1 MFEFLNETGNTTSI
15 LAFRLLIAAL
25 AAIVIVCLI
34 DFYRRPWHIS
44 RHMSRTLHRWEI
56 CNALGEYPH
65 LKRVRKSKHRAHEL
79 ILELDGKGLAL
90 PDFDKHLEHFQTGL
104 NGAIRME
111 YGKTNQIICL
121 YLLPRK
127 YVLPTI
133 ISPQDDAIGA
143 ISLQRLI
150 NLLVVGPTG
159 TGKSVAIKVIMSKIL
174 KFRPDSTIWL
184 LDFKKFDFH
193 KFASIPHYYG
203 YTDCIQGLQD
213 FYNTFKVTQEKG
225 VANEPQYLIIDE
237 WGSFITSLDRKEAE
251 QAKNL
256 LSELLML
263 GRAYQFIPIVGIQ
276 RPDAGYFNGGRDN
289 FQTCLALGN
298 LSPEGR
304 RMVFPDS
311 VREQITDCKK
321 REGHLFIDGVGL
333 EKIQI
338 EEIPDMDAFDTSIWE
353 AMSR

>member
-1 MFEFLNETGNTTSI
+1 MLEFLNETGNTISI

-44 RHMSRTLHRWEI
+44 RRMSRTLHRWEI
-56 CNALGEYPH
+56 CNAPGEYPH
-65 LKRVRKSKHRAHEL
+65 LKRVRKNKHRAHEL
-79 ILELDGKGLAL
+79 ILELGGKSLAL

-127 YVLPTI
+127 YVHPTI

-184 LDFKKFDFH
+184 LDFKKFDFME
-193 KFASIPHYYG
+193 FENIPNYYS
-203 YTDCIQGLQD
+203 YTDCLQGLKD
-213 FYNTFKVTQEKG
+213 YYAAFKSQQATS
-225 VANEPQYLIIDE
+225 VA
-237 WGSFITSLDRKEAE
+237 TA
-251 QAKNL
+251 
-256 LSELLML
+256 
-263 GRAYQFIPIVGIQ
+263 
-276 RPDAGYFNGGRDN
+276 
-289 FQTCLALGN
+289 
-298 LSPEGR
+298 
-304 RMVFPDS
+304 
-311 VREQITDCKK
+311 
-321 REGHLFIDGVGL
+321 
-333 EKIQI
+333 
-338 EEIPDMDAFDTSIWE
+338 
-353 AMSR
+353 